1 MTVYDKKGEVVVSQ
15 EEKMKENLIKDIN
28 GYFMQL
34 VYIKD
39 LINVSEDIDKN
50 EKNLKSAPNFA
61 LIISCALVDSYML
74 ALMKL
79 YDKSNKANTIPNLIK
94 KCKNNIHLFPLN
106 NDVKN
111 KLNEFQEKIENDE
124 YILHTINT
132 LRIKRD
138 SILVHNDKKYF
149 GEKLKNDTSYLKK
162 YHIWILLN
170 FTEEVLNYLF
180 SQLSF
185 EETLKTKYNYDLC
198 NLFKS

>member
-1 MTVYDKKGEVVVSQ
+1 MSQ

-94 KCKNNIHLFPLN
+94 
-106 NDVKN
+106 
-111 KLNEFQEKIENDE
+111 
-124 YILHTINT
+124 
-132 LRIKRD
+132 
-138 SILVHNDKKYF
+138 
-149 GEKLKNDTSYLKK
+149 
-162 YHIWILLN
+162 
-170 FTEEVLNYLF
+170 
-180 SQLSF
+180 
-185 EETLKTKYNYDLC
+185 
-198 NLFKS
+198 